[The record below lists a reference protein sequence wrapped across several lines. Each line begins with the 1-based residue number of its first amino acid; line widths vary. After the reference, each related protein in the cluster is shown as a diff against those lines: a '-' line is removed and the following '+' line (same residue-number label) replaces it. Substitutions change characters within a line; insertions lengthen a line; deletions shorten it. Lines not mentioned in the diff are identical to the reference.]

1 MRLSLQTDYSL
12 RTLIY
17 LAHSGKRA
25 KIDEI
30 ARFYNIS
37 TAHVAKVVHQLGRLG
52 FIRSIRGVG
61 GGVEMGRKPADISV
75 GEVIRAVEG
84 NVHLLEC
91 VGTEDVCIIERFC
104 KLKGVFRE
112 AERIQ
117 NEYLDSVTI
126 EDILPTR
133 KQVRTIELK
142 SLDG

>member
-1 MRLSLQTDYSL
+1 
-12 RTLIY
+12 
-17 LAHSGKRA
+17 
-25 KIDEI
+25 
-30 ARFYNIS
+30 
-37 TAHVAKVVHQLGRLG
+37 
-52 FIRSIRGVG
+52 
-61 GGVEMGRKPADISV
+61 MGRKPADISV